1 MFYHGRALSS
11 HGGSMI
17 AAAIGVALFFALGIF
32 IACALPYVLNL
43 PR

>member
-1 MFYHGRALSS
+1 MIYHGRALS

-17 AAAIGVALFFALGIF
+17 AAAIGIAIALTAGIF
-32 IACALPYVLNL
+32 IACALPYVQNL

>member
-1 MFYHGRALSS
+1 MMYRGRALS

-17 AAAIGVALFFALGIF
+17 AAAIGIALALAAGIF
-32 IACALPYVLNL
+32 IACALPYVLSL

>member
-1 MFYHGRALSS
+1 MIYHGRVLS

-17 AAAIGVALFFALGIF
+17 AAAIGIALALALGIF
-32 IACALPYVLNL
+32 VACALPYVLSL